1 MRKSNKEDQW
11 HEEIFMGVIFA
22 IMGVMFLFDGY
33 SKLAS
38 GFIRDG
44 NIEGGSTKQKGVIAL
59 LSTLENSWWTYVIV
73 AVLFLLA
80 FAKIR
85 EGIKKYKFK

>member
-1 MRKSNKEDQW
+1 MRKNNKEDQW
-11 HEEIFMGVIFA
+11 HEEIFIGVIFA
-22 IMGVMFLFDGY
+22 IMGVMFLFDCY

-38 GFIRDG
+38 RFIHDG
-44 NIEGGSTKQKGVIAL
+44 NIEGGSTKQKGIIAL
-59 LSTLENSWWTYVIV
+59 LTTLENSWWTYILV

-85 EGIKKYKFK
+85 EGIKKYKSK